1 MRINKLWILLA
12 LLVLVVVTG
21 GARSPLIFLL
31 HLPILMVAMRT
42 RARLGLL
49 VGLFVSVVYLAA
61 AHFQIPQ
68 TQGAGM
74 LVAGMALSFPAVAVF
89 AALLHRRMEDRYLRL
104 STRSREMKTLL
115 DMSQMMDAA
124 FDLDMTLNLILLNVQ
139 EITRCQVCAVYLK
152 ADGGDILELR
162 AASGPS
168 DRAPLA
174 PSIRLADARA
184 ERWAL
189 DDNAAPGAIAPAF
202 YAPQAIRVSDTPPP
216 PLYTLDQR
224 ARSFACVPLTCLE
237 GLLGMLYVGYDLPQG
252 MDGEGLRRLEQ
263 LVGRA
268 SFPLQRAL
276 LQQGFQFLAFRDAK
290 TGLDNYR
297 QFEQNLVS
305 EMNRAERYNHRLS
318 VILLDIDHFKHFNDT
333 YGHPAG
339 DALLA
344 QLAVV
349 LQNCLRGA
357 DRPARYGGEEFVVLC
372 PETGKEEARL
382 IAERIRKS
390 VAETRFTLVQE
401 GEAKDGTTQETQ
413 STVHVTVSLGFATF
427 PQDARSSTDIVKR
440 ADLALYAAKNAGR
453 NAVRGHEDISQRLA
467 VG

>member
-1 MRINKLWILLA
+1 MRINKLWTSLA
-12 LLVLVVVTG
+12 SIALVSVTG
-21 GARSPLIFLL
+21 GVRSPLVFLL
-31 HLPILMVAMRT
+31 FLPILIVTMRS
-42 RARLGLL
+42 RARFGFFVGLL
-49 VGLFVSVVYLAA
+49 IAALYLTAA
-61 AHFQIPQ
+61 YFQLPR
-68 TQGAGM
+68 GFGPMSAGI
-74 LVAGMALSFPAVAVF
+74 ALSFPAVAAFV
-89 AALLHRRMEDRYLRL
+89 ALLHRKFEDRYLSL
-104 STRSREMKTLL
+104 SSRTREMKTLL
-115 DMSQMMDAA
+115 DMSQMMDSA

-152 ADGGDILELR
+152 GDGGDILELR
-162 AASGPS
+162 AASSPS
-168 DRAPLA
+168 DRLPLIS
-174 PSIRLADARA
+174 SIRLADARA
-184 ERWAL
+184 DQWAL
-189 DDNAAPGAIAPAF
+189 DDNAAPGATAPAF
-202 YAPQAIRVSDTPPP
+202 YAPQASRVSDEPAP

-224 ARSFACVPLTCLE
+224 VRSFACVPLTCIE

-252 MDGEGLRRLEQ
+252 LDEEGLRRLEQ
-263 LVGRA
+263 LVARA

-318 VILLDIDHFKHFNDT
+318 VILLDIDHFKNFNDT

-390 VAETRFTLVQE
+390 VSETRFTLVQ
-401 GEAKDGTTQETQ
+401 DHETKGGAAPDAQ
-413 STVHVTVSLGFATF
+413 PTVHVTVSLGFATF
-427 PQDARSSTDIVKR
+427 PQDARSSIDIVKR

-453 NAVRGHEDISQRLA
+453 NTVRGHEDISSRIA